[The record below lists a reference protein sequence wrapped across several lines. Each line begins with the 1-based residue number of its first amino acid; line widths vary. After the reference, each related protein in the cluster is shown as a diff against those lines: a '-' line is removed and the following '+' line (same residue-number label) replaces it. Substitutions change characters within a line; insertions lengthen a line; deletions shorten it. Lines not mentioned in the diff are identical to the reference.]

1 MELITE
7 SICVEEKKGPAITQ
21 VTFDETYHLPD
32 YLPDFFSVILSDGS
46 VQVEESKCSIGQVL
60 VKGTLRFKVL
70 YHTGQ
75 SEWKIASLEGEFPFQ
90 ETVILE
96 AAGEFDMAQTEVV
109 LEDLT
114 IRMMNARKLNIRAL
128 VEIRVQA
135 RERKDLQI
143 PVGLEQAEHM
153 EVKTQQENYLELCYR
168 GCERAKIREEVRIPS
183 NKPNINQN
191 LWQQTQLMGM
201 EIHVGNGSVGIQG
214 ELQVFLI
221 YQGMEENRMQWLE
234 QRVPYQSS
242 LNIPEAQMDM
252 IPYVVIGSP
261 VFTCREQEDADGEPR
276 VLLIET
282 ELSMDLRLYR
292 EKSLERL
299 LDAYSLEQQLN
310 LHCEAVKT
318 CSLHMKNEARCRVND
333 TLKLKNPEEEILQI
347 GSGTGQAQVE
357 QWKVLEDGLNVEGT
371 VSVKILYLSS
381 SDSAPV
387 GAVEGLIPFQCQI
400 DIPHMPRNADVELQT
415 SLEHLS
421 FLMRT
426 GTELEVQAVISVA
439 AMVTKMQE
447 QQVIGA
453 VETKELDPKWL
464 EQIPGIAGV
473 RLDEETDLWKIA
485 KKFHTTVADIRQLN
499 HLEERNPT
507 SGGKILVVKQGLMQ
521 I

>member
-1 MELITE
+1 
-7 SICVEEKKGPAITQ
+7 
-21 VTFDETYHLPD
+21 
-32 YLPDFFSVILSDGS
+32 
-46 VQVEESKCSIGQVL
+46 
-60 VKGTLRFKVL
+60 
-70 YHTGQ
+70 
-75 SEWKIASLEGEFPFQ
+75 
-90 ETVILE
+90 
-96 AAGEFDMAQTEVV
+96 
-109 LEDLT
+109 
-114 IRMMNARKLNIRAL
+114 
-128 VEIRVQA
+128 
-135 RERKDLQI
+135 
-143 PVGLEQAEHM
+143 
-153 EVKTQQENYLELCYR
+153 
-168 GCERAKIREEVRIPS
+168 
-183 NKPNINQN
+183 
-191 LWQQTQLMGM
+191 MGM

-214 ELQVFLI
+214 EIQVFLI

-242 LNIPEAQMDM
+242 LNIPESEIDM
-252 IPYVVIGSP
+252 IPYVVIGTP

-282 ELSMDLRLYR
+282 ELAMDLRLYR

-299 LDAYSLEQQLN
+299 LDAYALDQQLN
-310 LHCEAVKT
+310 LQCEPVKT

-333 TLKLKNPEEEILQI
+333 MLKLKNPEEEILQI

-357 QWKVLEDGLNVEGT
+357 QWKVLEDGLSVEGT
-371 VSVKILYLSS
+371 VSAKILYLSS

-387 GAVEGLIPFQCQI
+387 GAVEGLTPFQCQI
-400 DIPHMPRNADVELQT
+400 DIPHMPQNADVELQT

-421 FLMRT
+421 FLMKT

-439 AMVTKMQE
+439 VMVTKMRE

-507 SGGKILVVKQGLMQ
+507 SGEKILVVKQGFMQ